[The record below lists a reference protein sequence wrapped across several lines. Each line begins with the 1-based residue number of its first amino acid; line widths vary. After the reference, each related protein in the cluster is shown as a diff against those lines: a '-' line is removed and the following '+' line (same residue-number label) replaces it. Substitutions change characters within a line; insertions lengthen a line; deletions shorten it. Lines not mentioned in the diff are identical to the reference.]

1 MHSSSIEPERS
12 RSTTGL
18 NPESTVASVTDRS
31 GWNKPGLAD
40 PQSGHELDSVKR
52 HFAIRVEKD
61 RLLLAVAEVLPGSPV
76 QIEIDCQPLRDVE
89 TNEASPQDLTASV
102 SDEVS
107 QPSSILNDWLTGA
120 GNQQLR
126 SAISELMSRH
136 QVGHAEVAVSLS
148 GDFCVTRI
156 STGTIEHVDEELE
169 ALASRIPR
177 YLQLGPG
184 GKLTGQAR
192 ETLTPGID
200 HALTAVGNHT
210 RLQTLYDAL
219 ADCDIQVAWIEPSL
233 VSMAR
238 LVGMLGIDQD
248 KPILIADSFGQSWE
262 VGIAH
267 QGRLLLDYRPAAAY
281 DSATFAR
288 AIDQHLARLRRF
300 CQRHRG
306 MAQSEL
312 DELYLGGP
320 SEKLDPVIEYFRV
333 DDSREGHALRTV
345 ALRLPDSFMSISVEA
360 EHRSDSVA
368 AVAAILPLIQPV
380 VQQQPPDLLQ
390 TIRRDAAAPQWAWM
404 VLTWW
409 PTVAAALMLA
419 ALFVWESGL
428 RSQAADK
435 LQKRNYVE
443 NQIRATRSRMAALQS
458 DRRWVEHLKT
468 IDAKTTSPPMPEL
481 VRQITQCLPDRSALL
496 SIRLETADTIHLSG
510 TTTEESEIYEIVG
523 YLRRLPNIDQVALLG
538 TTVGS
543 DEDESQ
549 FSIRLMWRPN
559 TSIGSVA
566 LASQELPDA

>member
-1 MHSSSIEPERS
+1 MFSSPSESERS
-12 RSTTGL
+12 PSTTGL
-18 NPESTVASVTDRS
+18 APASSAGPVTDAF
-31 GWNKPGLAD
+31 GLNESEFAGSRRGREVE
-40 PQSGHELDSVKR
+40 PIKR
-52 HFAIRVEKD
+52 RFAIRVEKD
-61 RLLLAVAEVLPGSPV
+61 RLVLAVAEVQPGSPV
-76 QIEIDCQPLRDVE
+76 RIEIDCQPLRDAE
-89 TNEASPQDLTASV
+89 AEEASPGDSKASIG
-102 SDEVS
+102 DEVS
-107 QPSSILNDWLTGA
+107 KQAGVLDDWLTGS
-120 GNQQLR
+120 GNQRLR
-126 SAISELMSRH
+126 TAIANLMSRH
-136 QVGHAEVAVSLS
+136 QIGGAEVAVSLS

-184 GKLTGQAR
+184 GKLTGQVR

-210 RLQTLYDAL
+210 RLQTLYEAF
-219 ADCDIQVAWIEPSL
+219 ADCDVKVAWIEPSL

-248 KPILIADSFGQSWE
+248 NPILIADSFGQSWE

-267 QGRLLLDYRPAAAY
+267 QGRLLLDYRPAAAH

-312 DELYLGGP
+312 DELHLGGP
-320 SEKLDPVIEYFRV
+320 SEKLDPVIEHFRQG
-333 DDSREGHALRTV
+333 DSGEGHGLRAV
-345 ALRLPDSFMSISVEA
+345 SLRLPDSFMSISVAA
-360 EHRSDSVA
+360 EHRADSVA

-390 TIRRDAAAPQWAWM
+390 TIRRDATTPQWAWM

-409 PTVAAALMLA
+409 PAVAAALMLA
-419 ALFVWESGL
+419 ALFVWESGM
-428 RSQAADK
+428 RNRTADK

-468 IDAKTTSPPMPEL
+468 IDANTTSPPMSEL
-481 VRQITQCLPDRSALL
+481 VRQITHCLPDRSALL
-496 SIRLETADTIHLSG
+496 SIRLETERTIHLSG

-523 YLRRLPNIDQVALLG
+523 YLRRLPGIDQVALLG

-543 DEDESQ
+543 EEDESQ
-549 FSIRLMWRPN
+549 FSIRLMWRP
-559 TSIGSVA
+559 TSSIGSVA
-566 LASQELPDA
+566 RASQELPDA

>member
-1 MHSSSIEPERS
+1 MTGSAPASMFDRALIRTGMRKPDSAESRGRPE
-12 RSTTGL
+12 TG
-18 NPESTVASVTDRS
+18 SVR
-31 GWNKPGLAD
+31 
-40 PQSGHELDSVKR
+40 R
-52 HFAIRVEKD
+52 RFAFRVEKD
-61 RLLLAVAEVLPGSPV
+61 RLLLAVADTLPGSPV
-76 QIEIDCQPLRDVE
+76 EIQIDCQSLRESEAQSLGEPVE
-89 TNEASPQDLTASV
+89 SV
-102 SDEVS
+102 GKKVARDAIAVD
-107 QPSSILNDWLTGA
+107 DWLA
-120 GNQQLR
+120 GPGNLR
-126 SAISELMSRH
+126 LRRAIMDLMSRH
-136 QVGHAEVAVSLS
+136 HIGNAQVAVSLS

-184 GKLTGQAR
+184 GKLTGQVR

-210 RLQTLYDAL
+210 RLQTLYEAF
-219 ADCDIQVAWIEPSL
+219 ADCDVRVAWIEPSL

-238 LVGMLGIDQD
+238 LIGMLGIDED
-248 KPILIADSFGQSWE
+248 KPVLIADSFGQSWE

-281 DSATFAR
+281 DSTTFAR

-306 MAQSEL
+306 MTQGDL

-320 SEKLDPVIEYFRV
+320 SEKLAPVIKHFGH
-333 DDSREGHALRTV
+333 DDSHEGNGLRAVT
-345 ALRLPDSFMSISVEA
+345 LGLPDSFMSISVAA
-360 EHRSDSVA
+360 EHQADSIA
-368 AVAAILPLIQPV
+368 AVAAILPLIHPT

-390 TIRRDAAAPQWAWM
+390 TIRRDRGTPQWAWM

-409 PTVAAALMLA
+409 PAVAAALLLA

-428 RSQAADK
+428 RNQAADK

-443 NQIRATRSRMAALQS
+443 NQIRATRSRMAALQL

-468 IDAKTTSPPMPEL
+468 IDVQTTSPPMAEL
-481 VRQITQCLPDRSALL
+481 VRQITHCLPARSALL
-496 SIRLETADTIHLSG
+496 SIRLETEREIHLSG
-510 TTTEESEIYEIVG
+510 TTTDESEIYEIVG
-523 YLRRLPNIDQVALLG
+523 YLRRLPGIDQVALLG

-543 DEDESQ
+543 EEDESQ

-559 TSIGSVA
+559 TSIGSVTGA
-566 LASQELPDA
+566 ARCVNRMIG